1 MNDQEKQHQQQQQH
15 YFHSEWKT
23 TANSHGNSLSDSRD
37 YDTNSSRNSLSGSP
51 PVTSNCSSSGSLDF
65 DRPLAQLLEPK
76 LRPTGWASS
85 MGTTTASTAARRRNP
100 QVASNRCL
108 IWASPLIRGR
118 PGDIWRPIRC
128 PGSTHCISNSWPFTS
143 CCICGSGQR
152 FFACGS
158 TNTIAHHGH
167 THHISPYHRES
178 QLQPL

>member
-76 LRPTGWASS
+76 LEADGLGIIHGDNYSIYGSQTAESTSGEQQVLNLGLTLDTGTPRRHMATYSVPRINS
-85 MGTTTASTAARRRNP
+85 LHLKLMAIHKLLYLRQRTTLFRLRIN
-100 QVASNRCL
+100 
-108 IWASPLIRGR
+108 
-118 PGDIWRPIRC
+118 
-128 PGSTHCISNSWPFTS
+128 
-143 CCICGSGQR
+143 
-152 FFACGS
+152 
-158 TNTIAHHGH
+158 
-167 THHISPYHRES
+167 
-178 QLQPL
+178 